1 MTDDR
6 SYVVLREQ
14 ETPGELLLHLGW
26 GDSPA
31 GNDRL
36 VVDAV
41 AAIRALGL
49 QGGRLVK
56 FNGPASLP
64 VAMALCHEV
73 CHLYGAVAVRDP
85 KLGKYVVA
93 VSHSPEFHLGQLID

>member
-1 MTDDR
+1 MTAER
-6 SYVVLREQ
+6 SYVVRREE
-14 ETPGELLLHLGW
+14 ETPQELLLQVRW

-31 GNDRL
+31 ENDRL

-41 AAIRALGL
+41 AAIRELGL

-64 VAMALCHEV
+64 VAMALSHEV

-85 KLGKYVVA
+85 KLGKYVVV
-93 VSHSPEFHLGQLID
+93 VSHSPDFRLGELID